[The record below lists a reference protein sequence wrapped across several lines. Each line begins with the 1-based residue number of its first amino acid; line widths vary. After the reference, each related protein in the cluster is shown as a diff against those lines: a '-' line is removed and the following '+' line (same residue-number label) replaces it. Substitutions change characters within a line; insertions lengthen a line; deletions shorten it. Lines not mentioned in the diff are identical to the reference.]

1 MQQLGEVC
9 DRLNPD
15 LIVGIESRG
24 FIVGMALATHKRIG
38 FVPVRK
44 PGKLPGNVVGV
55 DYTLEYGHDRLE
67 IQSDAL
73 ADSASVL
80 LVDDLLATGG
90 TAAASAELIVK
101 AGGRLVG
108 CGFVIE
114 LAELSGRRRLPEGV
128 PVESLIRYDK
138 SLRLSGHCDGKACS
152 VLLGL
157 PIENLLVLREVEKT
171 KAPENNRKRRLLQMG
186 LANPKIDGVLAQS
199 KPLLQKGD
207 QGAGRHRLWITA
219 EDHQRWIESFT
230 LAVVSESCPGRPSSR
245 TG

>member
-1 MQQLGEVC
+1 MTSGHGCEDAKLDTLRDYPVDLRQFIRDVPDFPKQGILFRDISPMLRDPAGWSAVMQQLGEVC
-9 DRLNPD
+9 NRLNPD

-44 PGKLPGNVVGV
+44 PGKLPGDVVGV

-73 ADSASVL
+73 ADGASVL

-128 PVESLIRYDK
+128 PVESLIRYD
-138 SLRLSGHCDGKACS
+138 
-152 VLLGL
+152 
-157 PIENLLVLREVEKT
+157 
-171 KAPENNRKRRLLQMG
+171 
-186 LANPKIDGVLAQS
+186 
-199 KPLLQKGD
+199 
-207 QGAGRHRLWITA
+207 
-219 EDHQRWIESFT
+219 
-230 LAVVSESCPGRPSSR
+230 
-245 TG
+245 